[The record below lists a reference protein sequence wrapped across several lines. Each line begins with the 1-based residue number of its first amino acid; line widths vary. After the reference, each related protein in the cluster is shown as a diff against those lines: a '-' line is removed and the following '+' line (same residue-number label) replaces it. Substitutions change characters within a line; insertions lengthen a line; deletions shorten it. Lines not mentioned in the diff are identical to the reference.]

1 MNKSGL
7 SPGIQKS
14 FYGII
19 FTCSFSAISLVLS
32 GSLGLPFSVFY
43 TQTAHFCDC
52 AAPTVQ
58 PTGGSRAW
66 RIINRVRPGFLSTTA
81 PLNRGE
87 SFLFSQIR
95 CLQFPVDIYIHCY
108 LLCHRGATCGL
119 KHEKMEEKRSR
130 EFLLLSGF

>member
-1 MNKSGL
+1 MLIMIKLMHEQVRIEPRNSK
-7 SPGIQKS
+7 
-14 FYGII
+14 I
-19 FTCSFSAISLVLS
+19 FLWDHFHMLLLCYLPSAFWFP
-32 GSLGLPFSVFY
+32 GLPFSVFY

-81 PLNRGE
+81 PLNRAE
-87 SFLFSQIR
+87 SFLFSQ
-95 CLQFPVDIYIHCY
+95 IYIHCY

-119 KHEKMEEKRSR
+119 KHEKMEEKRYR
-130 EFLLLSGF
+130 EFLLFSGF